1 MITYKNITFIG
12 TSHIAAQSVSE
23 VKEIITNKRPEII
36 ALELDQNRFFTL
48 IKEHKQKTSLKDIFK
63 VGFTPFL
70 ISTFGSYMQ
79 RKLADIVGV
88 KPGSEMLQAISLA
101 KENNIK
107 LALIDQDIQITM
119 HKLSKNFT
127 LKEKFRFLF
136 DLIKSPFSREKIKID
151 LTKVPEEKLIKM
163 VIKRIK
169 KRYPSIYETLIG
181 QRNKIMANN
190 LYHIKKENLNSQI
203 VVIVGAGH
211 LPELVDYLKEYD
223 KKTI

>member
-1 MITYKNITFIG
+1 MITYKNLTFIG
-12 TSHIAAQSVSE
+12 TSHISAQSISE
-23 VKEIITNKRPEII
+23 VKEVITDKKPEII
-36 ALELDQNRFFTL
+36 ALELDQNRFISL
-48 IKEHKQKTSLKDIFK
+48 IKEHKQKPSLKDMFRL
-63 VGFTPFL
+63 GFTPFV

-79 RKLADIVGV
+79 RKLGDLVGV
-88 KPGSEMLQAISLA
+88 KPGSEMLQAIQLA

-127 LKEKFRFLF
+127 FREKLRFLF
-136 DLIKSPFSREKIKID
+136 DIIKSPFSKEKIKID
-151 LTKVPEEKLIKM
+151 LTKVPEDKLIKM
-163 VIKRIK
+163 VIQRIK

-181 QRNKIMANN
+181 ERNKIMARN

-211 LPELVDYLKEYD
+211 LPEMVDYLKEHD
-223 KKTI
+223 KKPI